1 MNKDK
6 ISKENNVNKKKKKK
20 KKRIGLKIFIAVL
33 IILALLAGT
42 LAYKAYK
49 LGGGL
54 EGFLAASMGHNENTK
69 KNLDTI
75 TFLLLGKSQ
84 NLTDTIIVC
93 SYNPKNQT
101 ASMLSIPRDTFIGK
115 NKNKATASDKIN
127 SLYQISID
135 KTIKAVN
142 EVTGLDIKYYAVIDT
157 ESLRKVVDAVGGIY
171 YDVPRDM
178 DYEDPSQKLYIHLKA
193 GYQLLDG
200 DKAEQLLRYRHGNKL
215 SDTYSDEWGEQ
226 DLGRMRTQREFLTV
240 AAKQILQFKNIFKL
254 GQFIEIVHKYVETN
268 IPLELV
274 KDYVPYAIEFDSE
287 NIQSNV
293 LPGTSEKCNGVW
305 IYTIDKKA
313 SQSIVSELFPDS
325 ISSNSQSKNTNI
337 ELLNGSG
344 NKEILTKVSKLLKEN
359 GYTIKKSDSTS
370 STSKTTIINRTGKSE
385 DEANSLKNIL
395 SIGNL
400 TTGNKSE
407 NDIDFTI
414 IIGKDFE

>member
-325 ISSNSQSKNTNI
+325 IPSNSQSKNTNI

-385 DEANSLKNIL
+385 DEANNLKNIL

>member
-178 DYEDPSQKLYIHLKA
+178 NYEDPSQKLYIHLNA

-240 AAKQILQFKNIFKL
+240 AAKQILQFKNIFKI

>member
-1 MNKDK
+1 M
-6 ISKENNVNKKKKKK
+6 
-20 KKRIGLKIFIAVL
+20 KIFIAVL

-240 AAKQILQFKNIFKL
+240 AAKQILQFKNIFKI

>member
-240 AAKQILQFKNIFKL
+240 AAKQILQFKNIFKI